1 MKRGAKQSGV
11 CFGLAGLV
19 VILSLISNGCDRDS
33 NIKNPAGENMLLRDI
48 NEVLSDHDDALMAI
62 EGVVGVAVGLMED
75 GKTLCLKVLV
85 ARKTPEL
92 VRRIPA
98 SIEGHPVVVE
108 ESGVIQP
115 F

>member
-1 MKRGAKQSGV
+1 LGINRLYFADSAFTG
-11 CFGLAGLV
+11 F
-19 VILSLISNGCDRDS
+19 LSPSAAVSIRLERS
-33 NIKNPAGENMLLRDI
+33 NIKNRAGENMLLRDI

-62 EGVVGVAVGLMED
+62 EGVVGVAVGLTED

-92 VRRIPA
+92 VRRIPT
-98 SIEGHPVVVE
+98 SIEGHPVAVE
-108 ESGVIQP
+108 ESGVIRP